1 MTAQNLI
8 RLLEEMM
15 EIKIRHYT
23 PLHMKLN
30 PEVARLLNEKRSED
44 LERLGE
50 IRDEL
55 VRFLDS

>member
-1 MTAQNLI
+1 
-8 RLLEEMM
+8 M